1 MPSNTS
7 SQCQLFQ
14 LHIDAYLDNELEP
27 ARAEELRN
35 HVQQCHTCSQE
46 LAYAENLHRAVVSLP
61 ILDCSDNAL
70 EPVDRLFT
78 AGDQH
83 SARQEREAPTG
94 GFRGALGGLLDGIPL
109 PARLGLPVAAAVLL
123 AIGLGRELLTLDP
136 GPELAGQQVIDT
148 AGNDYSP
155 AEIRQALQDLE
166 LALDYL
172 GQISE
177 RTEVMIEDRFLL
189 RQLEESM
196 NASFTT
202 DPRRKS
208 DNDTVNGPI

>member
-7 SQCQLFQ
+7 SHCQLFK
-14 LHIDAYLDNELEP
+14 LHIDAYLDDELEA
-27 ARAEELRN
+27 ARTEELRG
-35 HVQQCHTCSQE
+35 HLQQCQVCSQE
-46 LAYAENLHRAVVSLP
+46 LAYAERLHQAVVSLP

-78 AGDQH
+78 GGGQQSGQKPA
-83 SARQEREAPTG
+83 G
-94 GFRGALGGLLDGIPL
+94 GFWTALGGFIGSIPTPVRVGI
-109 PARLGLPVAAAVLL
+109 PVAATVLL
-123 AIGLGRELLTLDP
+123 AIGLGRELLVPATGP
-136 GPELAGQQVIDT
+136 GPELAGQSVVET
-148 AGNDYSP
+148 VEPEYSS

-177 RTEVMIEDRFLL
+177 RTEVMIQDRFLL

-202 DPRRKS
+202 DPR
-208 DNDTVNGPI
+208 DELENDTSNGPI